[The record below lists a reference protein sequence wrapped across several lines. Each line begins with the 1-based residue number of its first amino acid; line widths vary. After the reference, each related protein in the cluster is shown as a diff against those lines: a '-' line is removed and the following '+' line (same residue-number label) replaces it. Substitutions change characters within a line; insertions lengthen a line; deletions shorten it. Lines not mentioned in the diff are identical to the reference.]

1 MELEV
6 GSVEEV
12 VENASDS
19 DVDVDD
25 SSIPTSAPQLSSA
38 QLLMQATQATQGK
51 QVALPPKPKGKLV
64 ATPPPKTKVN
74 AVQKTALPAKTGPAK
89 QSALMAQS
97 AKQANLLAQA
107 VRQSN
112 VQKQTTVIQPAKP
125 PVPQSPKQTNVTPQ
139 TPKTNVSQASKIG
152 NVISQ
157 VIKPPTIVKQGTGQ
171 AKQISQTLPT
181 SQSPKLTQPQQT
193 KQIIVN
199 QSGNLATQLSKSL
212 PSVVATP
219 HKSPLIKQR
228 PLQKLEGSQSQ
239 VNMVCFLQ
247 RCEFCQTSHHVY

>member
-6 GSVEEV
+6 GNVEEV

-25 SSIPTSAPQLSSA
+25 SGPPPSAPHLSSA
-38 QLLMQATQATQGK
+38 QLLMQATQATHAK
-51 QVALPPKPKGKLV
+51 QAPLPPKPKGKLV
-64 ATPPPKTKVN
+64 ATPPPKTK
-74 AVQKTALPAKTGPAK
+74 AAAPKTTPFTKQGTAK
-89 QSALMAQS
+89 QSVLMAQS

-112 VQKQTTVIQPAKP
+112 VQAKQTTVIQPVKTS
-125 PVPQSPKQTNVTPQ
+125 VPQSPKQTNVTPQ
-139 TPKTNVSQASKIG
+139 ATKPTAQQTSKQG
-152 NVISQ
+152 TVITQ
-157 VIKPPTIVKQGTGQ
+157 VIKPPTIVKQAASQ
-171 AKQISQTLPT
+171 VKQINQTIPAA
-181 SQSPKLTQPQQT
+181 QSPKQPQLQQT
-193 KQIIVN
+193 KQIILN

-228 PLQKLEGSQSQ
+228 PLQKCEGTQSQ
-239 VNMVCFLQ
+239 VNMYLFVSLI
-247 RCEFCQTSHHVY
+247 

>member
-1 MELEV
+1 MDLEV
-6 GSVEEV
+6 GSVEEI

-25 SSIPTSAPQLSSA
+25 SGPPPSVPHLSSA
-38 QLLMQATQATQGK
+38 QLLMQATQASQGK

-64 ATPPPKTKVN
+64 ATPPPKTKASV
-74 AVQKTALPAKTGPAK
+74 APKTAQTTKPAAK

-112 VQKQTTVIQPAKP
+112 IQAKQTTVIQPVKP
-125 PVPQSPKQTNVTPQ
+125 SVPQSPKQTNVTPQ
-139 TPKTNVSQASKIG
+139 APKPNVTTTTKQG
-152 NVISQ
+152 TVISQ
-157 VIKPPTIVKQGTGQ
+157 VIKPPTIVKQATSQ
-171 AKQISQTLPT
+171 SKQISQTIPA
-181 SQSPKLTQPQQT
+181 SHSPKQSQVQQT

-199 QSGNLATQLSKSL
+199 QSGNLATQLSKSS

-228 PLQKLEGSQSQ
+228 PLQKIEGSHSQ
-239 VNMVCFLQ
+239 VNISLFYQ
-247 RCEFCQTSHHVY
+247 IS